1 MILQCL
7 LFVVDRQSLLLQ
19 PSYFIW
25 LLQLISDDNTF
36 YRKVSISHRAL
47 HILINLLLRTTVAIT
62 PVL

>member
-19 PSYFIW
+19 PFYFIW
-25 LLQLISDDNTF
+25 LIQLISDDNTL
-36 YRKVSISHRAL
+36 YRKLSISRSAL
-47 HILINLLLRTTVAIT
+47 HTLIHLLLRTIGAIT